1 MTRTYA
7 AKRLL
12 EHGPLTFANF
22 WAITGWQKEEAKEA
36 LDTLVKEKKVKV
48 TFDNYH
54 FNPMFGLT
62 GDLDA

>member
-22 WAITGWQKEEAKEA
+22 WAITGWQKEEAKETLDA
-36 LDTLVKEKKVKV
+36 LIEEKKVYV
-48 TFDNYH
+48 SCENFR
-54 FNPMFGLT
+54 FNPMFCLRGH
-62 GDLDA
+62 